1 LFVICVVVVSAM
13 HGHPQRRRK
22 LQGDRA
28 EDSERVL
35 EPERDRE
42 AAVRYK
48 AMEAEIDSKNAKREH
63 SKDQE
68 DDTRP
73 AEERGKKR
81 QHCERMAEN
90 KSDQGVSFEFHH
102 VTRS

>member
-1 LFVICVVVVSAM
+1 
-13 HGHPQRRRK
+13 
-22 LQGDRA
+22 
-28 EDSERVL
+28 VL

-68 DDTRP
+68 HDTSP

-81 QHCERMAEN
+81 
-90 KSDQGVSFEFHH
+90 
-102 VTRS
+102 

>member
-1 LFVICVVVVSAM
+1 
-13 HGHPQRRRK
+13 
-22 LQGDRA
+22 
-28 EDSERVL
+28 
-35 EPERDRE
+35 
-42 AAVRYK
+42 VRYK

-68 DDTRP
+68 DDPRP

-90 KSDQGVSFEFHH
+90 KSDQASALNFI
-102 VTRS
+102 TSRAPSCCRAR

>member
-1 LFVICVVVVSAM
+1 MVVVPAM
-13 HGHPQRRRK
+13 HGHPQGRRK
-22 LQGDRA
+22 LQGERA

-48 AMEAEIDSKNAKREH
+48 AMEAEIYSKNAKREH

-68 DDTRP
+68 YDTCP

-81 QHCERMAEN
+81 QHCE
-90 KSDQGVSFEFHH
+90 
-102 VTRS
+102 